1 MNKII
6 TYFFCCLLVCGCG
19 NFLDVMPKG
28 MVIPQTVEDYEL
40 ILNDDIVTISNITY
54 MDPDIWLPE
63 NFLTTKSLPL
73 FNGYTWADF
82 QYHIDENDP
91 NWDNI
96 YARIYGLNEIIDHI
110 DKAETVTLNENLRQ
124 EVKGQAYAERAKFY
138 FALINMYAM
147 AYTKANRIQPGVP
160 LLLHNDIMQHSSRA
174 TIGEV
179 YDQILSDLR
188 IARKLVPPAVH
199 PTKKRRASVAG
210 LEGFIAKVYLFLQE
224 PDSALIYSNLALA
237 NTPDLSDYNEYI
249 IPPENV
255 TDIYKKQNMPRY
267 YHLQDEIIWQGT
279 VTYNFLTSDI
289 FYSEELARLFD
300 QKYDLRFNF
309 WAVDK
314 MKNGNQLPGYK
325 YVADH
330 YRTFVTSV
338 PELLLLR
345 AECYA
350 RTGKEQLAL
359 ADLNTLREKRFL
371 AGSNYR
377 LELSGDKDIL
387 ELVKEERRRELA
399 FTGLN
404 WWDLKRYQ
412 AYGEQIATFTRHYQ
426 KNTYTLKPGDAR
438 YVLSIPPYVIDKNP
452 KIKQNPR

>member
-1 MNKII
+1 
-6 TYFFCCLLVCGCG
+6 
-19 NFLDVMPKG
+19 
-28 MVIPQTVEDYEL
+28 MVVPQTVEDYEL
-40 ILNDDIVTISNITY
+40 ILNDDIATISNMTY
-54 MDPDIWLPE
+54 MDPDVWMPE
-63 NFLTTKSLPL
+63 SFLITKSLPI
-73 FNGYTWADF
+73 FNGYTWADY
-82 QYHIDENDP
+82 QYHADKNDP

-110 DKAETVTLNENLRQ
+110 DQAQTVTLNENLRK

-138 FALINMYAM
+138 FALINLYAM
-147 AYTKANRIQPGVP
+147 TYTEANRTQPGVP
-160 LLLHNDIMQHSSRA
+160 LLLHNDIMQRSQRA

-179 YDQILSDLR
+179 YDQILSDLK
-188 IARKLVPPAVH
+188 IARQLVPPAVH
-199 PTKKRRASVAG
+199 PTKKRRASLTG
-210 LEGFIAKVYLFLQE
+210 LEGFIAKVYLFCQK
-224 PDSALIYSNLALA
+224 PDSALIYANMALEKA
-237 NTPDLSDYNEYI
+237 PDPEDYNSYI
-249 IPPENV
+249 IPPEQV

-267 YHLQDEIIWQGT
+267 DHLQSEIIWQGA

-289 FYSEELARLFD
+289 FYSEELVRLFD
-300 QKYDLRFNF
+300 QDHDLRFYF

-314 MKNGNQLPGYK
+314 MKNGTQLPGYK

-350 RTGKEQLAL
+350 RTGKELLAL

-371 AGSNYR
+371 SGSNYQ
-377 LELSGDKDIL
+377 LSINDGKDIL
-387 ELVKEERRRELA
+387 QLVKEERRRELA

-412 AYGEQIATFTRHYQ
+412 AYGEKVPTFSRQYQ
-426 KNTYTLKPGDAR
+426 QTTYTLSPGDPR

-452 KIKQNPR
+452 SIKQNPR